1 LYRCEA
7 VFRRAHRS
15 LLVHPAAIARVC
27 FCEDDEPFAASSD
40 TGPAQNVTGFALSV
54 AIHRRSSDPART
66 AAVRLLASTMTDA
79 DLAEALKRREP
90 GASELLYERYGPY
103 VERLVVRA
111 MGLDPEVPDLINEV
125 FARALEG
132 VRGLRQS
139 SALKGWIGS
148 VALFTARR
156 FLRSRRTRRRWVSA
170 FSLDEVPETA
180 ATVASPEVS
189 QTLVRTYAVLDA
201 LPADERIAFA
211 LRFVDGMELHEVA
224 QVTRVSLATVKRRLV
239 RAQQI
244 FWDRARQDPI
254 LREHA
259 PLSGEGEPT

>member
-1 LYRCEA
+1 
-7 VFRRAHRS
+7 
-15 LLVHPAAIARVC
+15 
-27 FCEDDEPFAASSD
+27 
-40 TGPAQNVTGFALSV
+40 
-54 AIHRRSSDPART
+54 
-66 AAVRLLASTMTDA
+66 
-79 DLAEALKRREP
+79 
-90 GASELLYERYGPY
+90 
-103 VERLVVRA
+103 
-111 MGLDPEVPDLINEV
+111 
-125 FARALEG
+125 
-132 VRGLRQS
+132 LRQS

-170 FSLDEVPETA
+170 FSLDQVPETA
-180 ATVASPEVS
+180 AAVASPEVS

-239 RAQQI
+239 RAQRI

-259 PLSGEGEPT
+259 PVSGEGEPT

>member
-1 LYRCEA
+1 
-7 VFRRAHRS
+7 
-15 LLVHPAAIARVC
+15 
-27 FCEDDEPFAASSD
+27 
-40 TGPAQNVTGFALSV
+40 
-54 AIHRRSSDPART
+54 
-66 AAVRLLASTMTDA
+66 MTDGE
-79 DLAEALKRREP
+79 LAESLRRREP
-90 GASELLYERYGPY
+90 GAAELLYDRYGPY

-156 FLRSRRTRRRWVSA
+156 FLRSRRTRRRWVSV
-170 FSLDEVPETA
+170 FSLDQVPETA
-180 ATVASPEVS
+180 APVVSPEVS
-189 QTLVRTYAVLDA
+189 QTLLRTYAVLDA
-201 LPADERIAFA
+201 LPTDERIAFA
-211 LRFVDGMELHEVA
+211 LRFVDGMDLQEVA

-239 RAQQI
+239 RAQRL
-244 FWDRARQDPI
+244 FWDQALRDPI

-259 PLSGEGEPT
+259 PSHAALEPP

>member
-1 LYRCEA
+1 
-7 VFRRAHRS
+7 
-15 LLVHPAAIARVC
+15 
-27 FCEDDEPFAASSD
+27 
-40 TGPAQNVTGFALSV
+40 
-54 AIHRRSSDPART
+54 
-66 AAVRLLASTMTDA
+66 
-79 DLAEALKRREP
+79 
-90 GASELLYERYGPY
+90 